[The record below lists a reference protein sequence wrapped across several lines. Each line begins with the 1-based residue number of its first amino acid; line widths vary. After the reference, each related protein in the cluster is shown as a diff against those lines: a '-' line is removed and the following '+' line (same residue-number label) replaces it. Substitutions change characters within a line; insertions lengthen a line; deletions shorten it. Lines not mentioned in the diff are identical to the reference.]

1 MEKTMKV
8 AVMEGIG
15 KMALIRRQIPEP
27 KDDEV
32 LVKVEYVG
40 VCGSDLHYYES
51 GAIGNYV
58 VHPPFVLGH
67 EAGGTV
73 VKVGAGVTHLKAG
86 IKWRW
91 NRGKHAA
98 NVNFAV
104 KANIIYVKM

>member
-40 VCGSDLHYYES
+40 VCGSDLS
-51 GAIGNYV
+51 
-58 VHPPFVLGH
+58 L
-67 EAGGTV
+67 
-73 VKVGAGVTHLKAG
+73 L
-86 IKWRW
+86 
-91 NRGKHAA
+91 
-98 NVNFAV
+98 
-104 KANIIYVKM
+104 